1 MKHFLCFLL
10 LFSLSFST
18 LAFAHGGRTDSEG
31 GHHDYN
37 NVSGLGPYHY
47 HHGEP
52 AHLHPN
58 GICPYDNSAPATT
71 DTNGFSDSFYDY
83 FEDDTA
89 PEEASAPIAE
99 ESTPELP
106 ESTKENPF
114 SAVSIGSFAVGV
126 LFLCYF
132 VKRLNRELHPP
143 VASTPNEPPA
153 QNTYIVQNVQNNI
166 FVSSPAAAPLIPPQ
180 YVIGKNNLPADRNAP
195 RHWGSTFTVYL
206 NYKTHVYHRGRCRYV
221 NPSTTFPT
229 HILLASKYGH
239 PCKICHPEL
248 PDMTWYLHYIEQN
261 QNLLPEKKDTP

>member
-58 GICPYDNSAPATT
+58 GICPYDNSAPAAT

-89 PEEASAPIAE
+89 PEEASAPIVE

-132 VKRLNRELHPP
+132 VKRLNRE
-143 VASTPNEPPA
+143 
-153 QNTYIVQNVQNNI
+153 
-166 FVSSPAAAPLIPPQ
+166 
-180 YVIGKNNLPADRNAP
+180 DRK
-195 RHWGSTFTVYL
+195 SV
-206 NYKTHVYHRGRCRYV
+206 V
-221 NPSTTFPT
+221 
-229 HILLASKYGH
+229 
-239 PCKICHPEL
+239 
-248 PDMTWYLHYIEQN
+248 
-261 QNLLPEKKDTP
+261 